1 MSSRRVDDYVVALLP
16 LALVLTL
23 MAADRIAILEAGMIA
38 VALGAAGAAI
48 NLAVLRRSRLRP
60 LQRYLTFI
68 AVTISA
74 IFAWSA
80 LVPFALR

>member
-1 MSSRRVDDYVVALLP
+1 VSDLDRRQALKL
-16 LALVLTL
+16 L
-23 MAADRIAILEAGMIA
+23 G
-38 VALGAAGAAI
+38 ALGAAGAAI